1 MESRTGAHEMLK
13 LRQIMPRQVV
23 GLGES
28 LLIGP
33 IQVMTLQLAI
43 STANLDDIMTKFI
56 ISKRREHNKTDAN
69 FFLTKRNKSKLL
81 FSGLK

>member
-1 MESRTGAHEMLK
+1 MLK
-13 LRQIMPRQVV
+13 LRQIMARQVV

-43 STANLDDIMTKFI
+43 STANLDNIMTKFI

-69 FFLTKRNKSKLL
+69 FFLKKRNKSKLL
-81 FSGLK
+81 FAGLK